1 MQVMAQV
8 AVALPV
14 LGQAPHQHE
23 SALPGKIPPYVA
35 KVFSPEE
42 LRLLGQLA
50 DVIIPTTDTPG
61 AAQAGVPLLIDGLD
75 N

>member
-8 AVALPV
+8 AVTLPV

-23 SALPGKIPPYVA
+23 SPLPGKIPPYVA

>member
-1 MQVMAQV
+1 MIAQA

-14 LGQAPHQHE
+14 LGQVQHE
-23 SALPGKIPPYVA
+23 HEMPLSAKIPPYVA